1 MSESSFY
8 DFNVYLELES
18 LWNEIQ
24 PEEYKDLK
32 QELGIRRN
40 LLKNSLENYA
50 NADEDFKQA
59 FRILFNTFKRSV
71 ESLLAILKGSTNCDP
86 SFYDTKYYLGGPVNI
101 LGSPLLDA
109 SGNPILDSV
118 VLKITDT
125 DRYPNSRNCPNIYV
139 LVPKRKS
146 NNEYD
151 FISIYDATKGVLET
165 SINMELLDGHTLN
178 ANDPNLPDIL
188 KSIIKNIIGEV
199 NITEFTMTGEK
210 DRPIF
215 SSNPSQSQ
223 PPSTYAYGAYKNL
236 KTVITDKNI
245 KLTLKIHNPT
255 QAFKITRLINV
266 PQTYSN
272 CYANKE
278 PNYEKI

>member
-1 MSESSFY
+1 MTDSFY
-8 DFNVYLELES
+8 DFNIYIELDS
-18 LWNEIQ
+18 LWRSIQ

-32 QELGIRRN
+32 LSLDIIRN
-40 LLKNSLENYA
+40 LLKNSLENYD
-50 NADEDFKQA
+50 NADDDFKLA
-59 FRILFNTFKRSV
+59 FRILFNSFIRSV
-71 ESLLAILKGSTNCDP
+71 ESLLAILRGSTNCYP
-86 SFYDTKYYLGGPVNI
+86 SFYDTKYYLGGPVNV
-101 LGSPLLDA
+101 LGSPLIDA
-109 SGNPILDSV
+109 RGNPVLDSV

-125 DRYPNSRNCPNIYV
+125 VKYPNSRNCPNIYV

-151 FISIYDATKGVLET
+151 FISVYDATEGVLKT

-188 KSIIKNIIGEV
+188 KSIITNIIGQV
-199 NITEFTMTGEK
+199 NITEFTMTGEN
-210 DRPIF
+210 DRHIL

-223 PPSTYAYGAYKNL
+223 PPSTFGYGGYKNL
-236 KTVITDKNI
+236 KTAITDKNI

-255 QAFKITRLINV
+255 QAFKITHLINV

-272 CYANKE
+272 CYAHKE
-278 PNYEKI
+278 TNYAKI

>member
-1 MSESSFY
+1 MTDESSFY
-8 DFNVYLELES
+8 DFNIYVELES

-40 LLKNSLENYA
+40 TLQNGLESYA
-50 NADEDFKQA
+50 NADDDFKQA
-59 FRILFNTFKRSV
+59 FRILFNTFKKSV
-71 ESLLAILKGSTNCDP
+71 ESLLTILKGSTNCDP

-125 DRYPNSRNCPNIYV
+125 VKYPNSRNCPYIYV
-139 LVPKRKS
+139 LVPNRKS

-151 FISIYDATKGVLET
+151 FLSGYDATEGVLKT
-165 SINMELLDGHTLN
+165 TINMELLDDHTLN
-178 ANDPNLPDIL
+178 TNDPNLPDII
-188 KSIIKNIIGEV
+188 KSIITNIIGETT
-199 NITEFTMTGEK
+199 ITEFTMTGEN
-210 DRPIF
+210 DRPIL
-215 SSNPSQSQ
+215 SSNPSQ

-236 KTVITDKNI
+236 KTAITDKNI

-255 QAFKITRLINV
+255 QAFKITHLINV

-272 CYANKE
+272 CYANKT